1 LKWQN
6 IPTFVVGFIFK
17 NRQQMIINLLIVIC
31 AYLLGSIPAAVW
43 IGKAAKGVDVREHG
57 SKNAGTANTMRVL
70 GVKTGIPVLLVDV
83 FKGFAA
89 VKLALLSPA
98 FEAGTNGFVNFQLV
112 LGAAAVLG
120 HVFPVFAG
128 FRGGKGVATIVGILL
143 ALHWQA
149 TVIAIVVFFITLFIG
164 KYVSLGSLMMGL
176 SYPVSVI
183 LIFKTESISL
193 KIFAVAVSIL
203 LIITHRKNIS
213 RLLNGKEGKATFL
226 FKN

>member
-1 LKWQN
+1 L
-6 IPTFVVGFIFK
+6 
-17 NRQQMIINLLIVIC
+17 IISILIVIC
-31 AYLLGSIPAAVW
+31 AYLLGSVPSAVW
-43 IGKAAKGVDVREHG
+43 IGKAVKGVDVREHG
-57 SKNAGTANTMRVL
+57 SKNAGATNAMRVL
-70 GVKTGIPVLLVDV
+70 GVKTGIPVLLIDV

-98 FEAGTNGFVNFQLV
+98 FEAGTNALMNFQLA
-112 LGAAAVLG
+112 LGAVAVLG

-128 FRGGKGVATIVGILL
+128 FRGGKGVATIIGILL

-149 TVIAIVVFFITLFIG
+149 TLVAIVVFFITLFIG

-183 LIFKTESISL
+183 FIFKTESISL
-193 KIFAVAVSIL
+193 KIFAVIVSIL
-203 LIITHRKNIS
+203 LVITHRKNIS

-226 FKN
+226 FRNVK

>member
-1 LKWQN
+1 ML
-6 IPTFVVGFIFK
+6 
-17 NRQQMIINLLIVIC
+17 INLLIVTG
-31 AYLLGSIPAAVW
+31 AYLLGSIPSAVW

-57 SKNAGTANTMRVL
+57 SKNAGATNTMRVL
-70 GVKTGIPVLLVDV
+70 GVKTGIPVLLIDV

-89 VKLALLSPA
+89 VMLALWSPTLA
-98 FEAGTNGFVNFQLV
+98 AGTNDFVNFQLV

-143 ALHWQA
+143 ALCWQA
-149 TVIAIVVFFITLFIG
+149 TLVAIVVFFITLFIS
-164 KYVSLGSLMMGL
+164 KYVSLSSLMMGL

-183 LIFKTESISL
+183 LIFKSDSITL
-193 KIFAVAVSIL
+193 KIFSIAVSIL
-203 LIITHRKNIS
+203 LLITHRKNIS

-226 FKN
+226 FKK

>member
-1 LKWQN
+1 M
-6 IPTFVVGFIFK
+6 
-17 NRQQMIINLLIVIC
+17 RQYEMRSLSTAKMIIDILILSG
-31 AYLLGSIPAAVW
+31 AYLLGSIPSAVW

-57 SKNAGTANTMRVL
+57 SKNAGATNTMRVL
-70 GVKTGIPVLLVDV
+70 GVKTGIPVLLIDV
-83 FKGFAA
+83 VKGFAA

-98 FEAGTNGFVNFQLV
+98 FATGTNAFVNFQLA

-149 TVIAIVVFFITLFIG
+149 TVAAIVVFFITLFIG
-164 KYVSLGSLMMGL
+164 KIVSLSSLMMGL
-176 SYPVSVI
+176 SYPFSVI
-183 LIFKTESISL
+183 FIFKTDSISL
-193 KIFAVAVSIL
+193 KIFAVVIPIL

-226 FKN
+226 FKE